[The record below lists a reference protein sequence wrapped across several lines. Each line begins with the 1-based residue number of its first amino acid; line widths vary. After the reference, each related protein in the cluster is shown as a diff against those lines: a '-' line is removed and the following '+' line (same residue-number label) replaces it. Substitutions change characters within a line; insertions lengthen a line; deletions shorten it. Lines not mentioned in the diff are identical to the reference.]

1 MVTYICSTLP
11 DSFMTFI
18 LRDPNYYNVP
28 EDVLAKDLG
37 IITTYT
43 MITQIGVLLVL
54 GPIFDTLG
62 RKAASLLGIIVSGI
76 CMALV
81 P

>member
-1 MVTYICSTLP
+1 
-11 DSFMTFI
+11 MTFI